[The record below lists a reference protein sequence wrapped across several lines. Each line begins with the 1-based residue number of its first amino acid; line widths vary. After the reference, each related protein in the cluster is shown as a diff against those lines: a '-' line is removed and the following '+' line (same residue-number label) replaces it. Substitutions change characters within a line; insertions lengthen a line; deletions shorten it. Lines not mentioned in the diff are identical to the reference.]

1 MDSPSPNYTSQS
13 EGGEKMRQAGLPKEL
28 MTLAA
33 KVLAIV
39 LVTVLLFTFVYGA
52 VRYQEPYMY
61 PAVKDGDLVIYYR
74 FAKRAYMPR
83 DLVVV
88 KSGGTKEVRRIIAC
102 GGDIVDITDS
112 GLVINGA
119 LQQEPD
125 IRSPTYRYNEG
136 IEFPIT
142 VPYGE
147 YFVLA
152 DERQGADDSR
162 IYGTVRQDDL
172 AGKVM
177 TLIRRRSF

>member
-1 MDSPSPNYTSQS
+1 MKLNRFQW
-13 EGGEKMRQAGLPKEL
+13 E
-28 MTLAA
+28 
-33 KVLAIV
+33 VVV
-39 LVTVLLFTFVYGA
+39 LVVKIITIALIFTILFTFVYGA
-52 VRYQEPYMY
+52 LRYQEPYMS

-74 FAKRAYMPR
+74 FAKKTYMPR
-83 DLVVV
+83 DLVVI
-88 KSGGTKEVRRIIAC
+88 KKGQTKEVRRIIAVH
-102 GGDIVDITDS
+102 GDVVDITEN

-147 YFVLA
+147 FFVLA
-152 DERQGADDSR
+152 DERAGAEDSR
-162 IYGTVRQDDL
+162 IYGTVSETDL

-177 TLIRRRSF
+177 TLIRRRDW

>member
-1 MDSPSPNYTSQS
+1 
-13 EGGEKMRQAGLPKEL
+13 MRQTSLTREL
-28 MTLAA
+28 MILVV
-33 KVLAIV
+33 KVSAIV

-52 VRYQEPYMY
+52 VRYQEPHMA

-74 FAKRAYMPR
+74 FAKRTYMPR
-83 DLVVV
+83 DLVIV
-88 KSGGTKEVRRIIAC
+88 KQVGKKDVRRIIAC
-102 GGDIVDITDS
+102 GGDVVDITDN

-125 IRSPTYRYNEG
+125 IRSPTYSYNEG

-152 DERQGADDSR
+152 DERAGADDSR

-172 AGKVM
+172 VGKVM
-177 TLIRRRSF
+177 TIVRRRQF

>member
-1 MDSPSPNYTSQS
+1 
-13 EGGEKMRQAGLPKEL
+13 MRQTGLPREL
-28 MTLAA
+28 LILVA
-33 KVLAIV
+33 KVSAIV

-52 VRYQEPYMY
+52 VRYQEPYMS
-61 PAVKDGDLVIYYR
+61 PAIKDGDLVIFYR
-74 FAKRAYMPR
+74 FAKRTYMPR

-88 KSGGTKEVRRIIAC
+88 KSGGKKEVRRIIAS
-102 GGDIVDITDS
+102 GGDVVDITDN

-136 IEFPIT
+136 IEFPLT
-142 VPYGE
+142 VPYRE
-147 YFVLA
+147 FFVLA
-152 DERQGADDSR
+152 DERQGASDSR

-177 TLIRRRSF
+177 TVIRRRDF

>member
-1 MDSPSPNYTSQS
+1 MGLT
-13 EGGEKMRQAGLPKEL
+13 GLPREL
-28 MTLAA
+28 LMLVI
-33 KVLAIV
+33 KVSAIV
-39 LVTVLLFTFVYGA
+39 LITVLLFTFVYGA
-52 VRYQEPYMY
+52 VRYQEPHMS

-74 FAKRAYMPR
+74 LAKKTYMPR

-88 KSGGTKEVRRIIAC
+88 RNGSQKEVRRIIAS
-102 GGDIVDITDS
+102 GGDVVDITDS

-136 IEFPIT
+136 IEFPLT
-142 VPYGE
+142 VPYRE
-147 YFVLA
+147 FFVLA
-152 DERQGADDSR
+152 DERTDANDSR

>member
-1 MDSPSPNYTSQS
+1 
-13 EGGEKMRQAGLPKEL
+13 MRNLSLPKEL
-28 MTLAA
+28 LILLA
-33 KVLAIV
+33 KIFAIV
-39 LVTVLLFTFVYGA
+39 LLIVLLFTFVYGA
-52 VRYQEPYMY
+52 VRYQEPYMS
-61 PAVKDGDLVIYYR
+61 PAIKDGDLVIYYR
-74 FAKRAYMPR
+74 FAKRTYMPR
-83 DLVVV
+83 DLVVI
-88 KSGGTKEVRRIIAC
+88 KSGGSKEVRRIIAA
-102 GGDIVDITDS
+102 GGDVVDITDS

-136 IEFPIT
+136 IDFPLT

-147 YFVLA
+147 FFVLA

-177 TLIRRRSF
+177 TLFRRRDF

>member
-1 MDSPSPNYTSQS
+1 
-13 EGGEKMRQAGLPKEL
+13 MRQTSLTREL
-28 MTLAA
+28 LLLLA
-33 KVLAIV
+33 KVAAIV
-39 LVTVLLFTFVYGA
+39 LVTVMLFTFVYGA
-52 VRYQEPYMY
+52 IRYQEPYMS
-61 PAVKDGDLVIYYR
+61 PAIKDGDLVIFYR
-74 FAKRAYMPR
+74 FAKKTYMPR

-88 KSGGTKEVRRIIAC
+88 KMGSNKEVRRIIAC
-102 GGDIVDITDS
+102 GGDVVDITDS

-136 IEFPIT
+136 VDFPLT

-152 DERQGADDSR
+152 DERAGAIDGR
-162 IYGTVRQDDL
+162 IYGTVKQDDL

-177 TLIRRRSF
+177 TMIRRRGL